1 MEKNLMG
8 MSLQLDTEYI
18 KNLTK
23 EIVKQG
29 MVETLGN
36 ENLVGAII
44 GEILNKKVD
53 ENGNVATNS
62 YTRSKPMLQYL
73 VDKELKEQIVEIA
86 KEAIE
91 EKKPAIR
98 EAIKKEMQKKATIDQ
113 FVSNFYSSIIDNL
126 HSSYRTKINVNIESE
141 KEQY

>member
-1 MEKNLMG
+1 MG

-23 EIVKQG
+23 EIIKQG

-44 GEILNKKVD
+44 SEVLNKQVD
-53 ENGNVATNS
+53 KNGNVPENR
-62 YTRSKPMLQYL
+62 YTTTQPLLQHL
-73 VDKELKEQIVEIA
+73 VNKELKEQIVEIS
-86 KEAIE
+86 KETIE
-91 EKKPAIR
+91 EKKPIIR
-98 EAIKKEMQKKATIDQ
+98 EAIKKEMQKKATMDK
-113 FVSNFYSSIIDNL
+113 FVSAFYSSIIDNL
-126 HSSYRTKINVNIESE
+126 SDSYCTKISVNIENK

>member
-29 MVETLGN
+29 MIETLGN

-44 GEILNKKVD
+44 SEIMNKKVN
-53 ENGNVATNS
+53 ENGIVSS
-62 YTRSKPMLQYL
+62 YRGDNKYSLLEYL
-73 VDKELKEQIVEIA
+73 VNKELKEQVVEIA
-86 KEAIE
+86 KETIE
-91 EKKPAIR
+91 EKKPVIR
-98 EAIKKEMQKKATIDQ
+98 EAIKKEMQKKATMDK
-113 FVSNFYSSIIDNL
+113 FVSAFYSSIIDNL
-126 HSSYRTKINVNIESE
+126 SNSYRTKINVNIENE